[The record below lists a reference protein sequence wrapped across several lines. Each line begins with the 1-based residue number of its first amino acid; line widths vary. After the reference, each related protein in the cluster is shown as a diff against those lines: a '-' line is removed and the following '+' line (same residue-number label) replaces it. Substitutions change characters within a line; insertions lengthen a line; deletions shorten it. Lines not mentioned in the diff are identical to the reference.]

1 MSVRVRPNIVQPAE
15 ASGMNMDPLYLATL
29 GLWRRGPKWTIRC
42 GSCALRFEAR
52 LPMLDQ
58 PAIPCP
64 FCKSVNV
71 IDIHWSDQ

>member
-42 GSCALRFEAR
+42 GSCALRFEA
-52 LPMLDQ
+52 
-58 PAIPCP
+58 IPCP